1 MMNSNQHEATN
12 IAEYDGHNFSLWKL
26 GLFVLLEE
34 HELID
39 VEFEDN
45 DEDKNPTNLEEIQ
58 EWKRKDCKA
67 SGYILKTTK
76 KTEQEILVDCTNANQ
91 MWNLLTAQHR
101 ERSADN
107 QHDLLARFYDYKY
120 KVGAG
125 MKNHIADIKSIA
137 HQLKEVGRPVDDREV
152 MTKIISTLPVI
163 YRPFVSSGKR
173 ECQVDT
179 ITSTRSSRKHQQRVC
194 PFGPIQQ
201 YDHH

>member
-1 MMNSNQHEATN
+1 MMNSNQHEASN

-34 HELID
+34 HGLID
-39 VEFEDN
+39 VVTGDELIPEEEFEN
-45 DEDKNPTNLEEIQ
+45 DDEGEDPTNLGEIQ

-67 SGYILKTTK
+67 RGYILKTTK
-76 KTEQEILVDCTNANQ
+76 KTEQEILVDCTTSNQ

-120 KVGAG
+120 KVGAS
-125 MKNHIADIKSIA
+125 MKNHIANIKSIA
-137 HQLKEVGRPVDDREV
+137 HQLKEVGWQVDGRESV
-152 MTKIISTLPVI
+152 HCQ
-163 YRPFVSSGKR
+163 GKR

-179 ITSTRSSRKHQQRVC
+179 STSRQHQQRVC
-194 PFGPIQQ
+194 PFGSIQQ
-201 YDHH
+201 YGNH